1 MQYSTNFNMNKPE
14 LNEQYRLSHW
24 NENTDIIDT
33 ELEKIIDGTTVVGKA
48 TNADISKTVDTANG
62 DKLQIGSGASVN
74 ITNAKN
80 AVNATNATN
89 ANITKTADTTNGD
102 KLQIGSGSAI
112 NVTNSKHSAD
122 SSKLTTARKINGTD
136 FDGSSDITTSKWGTA
151 RNVKIQDSDGTNSS
165 SEVSVDGS
173 GAITLKLP
181 STIKATISGKSS
193 TSTSADKLT
202 TARKV
207 YVKLGTA
214 STSETKDFSGDTAIP
229 VDGTLAVANGG
240 TGSSTSA
247 GARTNLGLGSS
258 AEKTAGSAV
267 GNVPLVGT
275 ALGTTDGNLVSTNSS
290 GALKPVGLTASQV
303 AYWGNGGAICSTAKA
318 TQAKA
323 VTISGFTLY
332 TGVTVKVMFTLGNSA
347 SNPTLN
353 VSSTGAKSIKVIK
366 AGAKVTP
373 TNKTGYWRGA
383 TSTSSEMWQPYTT
396 LELMYDGTDFV
407 IMGNPVVE
415 SYYSTTASYEVK
427 ADGQIT
433 QWGTKQI
440 TSTSVTT
447 VSFPVVFSYATPNI
461 TTQFCRQVSGQY
473 PKGVFGMSLTSASD
487 FTGQIAISTDYTKD
501 SYLMWQAQGY

>member
-1 MQYSTNFNMNKPE
+1 MQYSTNFNLNKPE

-24 NENTDIIDT
+24 NENTDIIDA
-33 ELEKIIDGTTVVGKA
+33 ELKKIIDGITVVGKA
-48 TNADISKTVDTANG
+48 TNADINKTV
-62 DKLQIGSGASVN
+62 
-74 ITNAKN
+74 
-80 AVNATNATN
+80 
-89 ANITKTADTTNGD
+89 DTTNGD

-122 SSKLTTARKINGTD
+122 SS
-136 FDGSSDITTSKWGTA
+136 
-151 RNVKIQDSDGTNSS
+151 
-165 SEVSVDGS
+165 
-173 GAITLKLP
+173 
-181 STIKATISGKSS
+181 
-193 TSTSADKLT
+193 KLT

-303 AYWGNGGAICSTAKA
+303 AYWGNGGAVCSTAKA

-353 VSSTGAKSIKVIK
+353 VSSTGAKAIKVIK
-366 AGAKVTP
+366 AGAKVVP
-373 TNKTGYWRGA
+373 TNKIGYWRGA

-396 LELMYDGTDFV
+396 LELMYDGTDWV

-415 SYYSTTASYEVK
+415 NYYSTDGGYAVY
-427 ADGQIT
+427 ADGLIV
-433 QWGTKQI
+433 QWGIDATLTNVHI
-440 TSTSVTT
+440 ISIPIYYSSTNYMISVTAKSNGDGGYKDANT
-447 VSFPVVFSYATPNI
+447 VVYGGS
-461 TTQFCRQVSGQY
+461 
-473 PKGVFGMSLTSASD
+473 SLTTSS
-487 FTGQIAISTDYTKD
+487 FTCDTSNGNFKPYMMWNTK
-501 SYLMWQAQGY
+501 GY